1 MREVISLNVGQAGC
15 QIANSCWELY
25 CLEHGIQPDGYLTEE
40 RKKADPDHGFSTFF
54 SETGQGKYVPRT
66 IYCDL
71 EPNVVDE
78 VRTGTYRSLF
88 HPENMITG
96 KEDASNNYA
105 RGHYTV
111 GKEMIDQVLDKVRR
125 VADNCAGLQ
134 GFLVFH
140 SFGGGTGSGFGALLM
155 ERLSVDYGKKSKL
168 EFCVYPAPQNATS
181 VVEPYNS
188 ILTTHTTLEHSDCSF
203 MVDNEA
209 IYDICRRNLG
219 IERPSYENLNRLIA
233 QVVSSITASLRF
245 DGSLNVDLNEFQTNL
260 VPYPRIHFPLVAYAP
275 VVSAAKASHE
285 ANSVNE
291 ITSACFEPNNQMVKC
306 DPRNG
311 KYMATC
317 LLYRGDVVPKE
328 THAAVATLK
337 TKRTIQFVDW
347 CPTGFKIGICYQPP
361 QQVPGGDLAKV
372 DRAVC
377 MLSNTTA
384 IAEAWSALDHKF
396 DLMYSK
402 RAFVHW
408 YVGEGMEEGEFSE
421 AREDLAAL
429 ERDYEEVAA
438 DSMDEEVEAESTAF
452 RSTTSYATIQR
463 VSAKFD
469 RRKRRRTPPEL
480 PSWLTVENNRPPD
493 RTATSLSATELTEC
507 LNYLA
512 QRHPNLNLTPEEKR
526 VFYQLFQAADTTNLG
541 VITGEIAVPFFEKTK
556 LAPETLGLIWQI
568 ADKENRGLLTPSGFG
583 VVLRLIGH
591 AQAGRAPTEELAL
604 QPGPLPKFEGVVV
617 EPTSPTSRSAG
628 ATSPPP
634 VGDIAKQIFE
644 RARLPN
650 EILGR
655 IWNLADTKQ
664 RGALDATEFIIAMHL
679 LTSYKSGAMRGI
691 PQTLPPGLYEAAARR
706 GPVRTSVG
714 PRPALDVPPVP
725 AIPRQFTGPQRTQS
739 PLNRSQFGTPLTA
752 QSTGGDWLITP
763 AEKAQ
768 FDTIFGTIDTA
779 KLGVITGDQA
789 VGFFMKAQLPEE
801 VLAQI
806 WDLADI
812 DADGQLTKDEFAV
825 AMYLVRSQRTGKE
838 PLPQTLPPAL
848 IPPSMRRPTTAQAVP
863 APVAAPAAPAPPP
876 SVRSAADD
884 LFGLDAFSA
893 PPAPAAPSQVPQSTG
908 GSNTPFQT
916 PGSPTSR
923 ASPQANS
930 TTFKPFIPTSSFG
943 QSLQPQITGASAGA
957 PPTVR
962 SPPPPSD
969 DLLGDND
976 PEESN
981 KLTQET
987 AELANLSNQIGSL
1000 AKEMQNV
1007 QTKRTS
1013 AEHELSQT
1021 SQQKRDFETRLAQAR
1036 AMYEQEVKNF
1046 KALEERLNASKAE
1059 TKRLQQEYA
1068 LIEGSR
1074 QDLQTQY
1081 NQVSAALTA
1090 DQQENAS
1097 LKEKIRQ
1104 ANATVAQLKP
1114 ALEKARSDARQQKGL
1129 VAINKKQLAT
1139 VEGERDKIQ
1148 EEIDTLS
1155 KEQPQGSDESAASA
1169 SAAPAL
1175 ASPALSTASQN
1186 NNPFFRRTTTACSD
1200 GQAASPQVSSEQQR
1214 AFDSLFGTAFA
1225 PPTTATPPPATSFR
1239 ADSRQAS
1246 LHSPVTSGVPTPSVS
1261 PPPSVGTVPEP
1272 PQSRQFTPNVLPLAE
1287 TQSVTSSTKPS
1298 PPGSR
1303 FGGPESST
1311 VGTPAPAAATEI
1323 PSAAPE
1329 HGEVRSPFEEFEESK
1344 RFPEVPVAPG
1354 ETATADTSATANENQ
1369 TTAKDPSFDE
1379 LFGGP
1384 AHQRSQSQNANDFE
1398 EAFAAM
1404 KQGAG
1409 ATKPN
1414 GTAPAAFSEFPPI
1427 RELDDD
1433 DDDDDDDSSASEAP
1447 LGFDDNFTP
1456 AVPHQEQQTSKT
1468 DSIEPFQL
1476 AAFPAPGSVTPSQPP
1491 PAEAQKSPPKYDES
1505 AEKEASGG
1513 MPPEFNGLLPNRE
1526 DPTLAPD
1533 APHSVEA
1540 GTGAPIVGGEPQRD
1554 APAAAPTSASTKPS
1568 APDFEAAFAG
1578 MDLAPAKE
1586 AEDDDDDDDFAPSD
1600 NKNTADFDF
1609 SFDTPSQQKTAV
1621 PGGSPGQANHS
1632 DFFSFDQQVNASNH
1646 DTAVSPAASNSQ
1658 PATHDW
1664 ETLFA
1669 PLDNAQGA
1677 STGTNGATQPAA
1689 SGDGK
1694 PPGWALQ
1701 TDSVEDD
1708 QILQRLTG
1716 MGFPR
1721 DESLAALEK
1730 FDYSI
1735 DKAVDFLTKS

>member
-1 MREVISLNVGQAGC
+1 
-15 QIANSCWELY
+15 
-25 CLEHGIQPDGYLTEE
+25 
-40 RKKADPDHGFSTFF
+40 
-54 SETGQGKYVPRT
+54 
-66 IYCDL
+66 
-71 EPNVVDE
+71 
-78 VRTGTYRSLF
+78 
-88 HPENMITG
+88 
-96 KEDASNNYA
+96 
-105 RGHYTV
+105 
-111 GKEMIDQVLDKVRR
+111 
-125 VADNCAGLQ
+125 
-134 GFLVFH
+134 
-140 SFGGGTGSGFGALLM
+140 
-155 ERLSVDYGKKSKL
+155 
-168 EFCVYPAPQNATS
+168 
-181 VVEPYNS
+181 
-188 ILTTHTTLEHSDCSF
+188 
-203 MVDNEA
+203 
-209 IYDICRRNLG
+209 
-219 IERPSYENLNRLIA
+219 
-233 QVVSSITASLRF
+233 
-245 DGSLNVDLNEFQTNL
+245 
-260 VPYPRIHFPLVAYAP
+260 
-275 VVSAAKASHE
+275 
-285 ANSVNE
+285 
-291 ITSACFEPNNQMVKC
+291 
-306 DPRNG
+306 
-311 KYMATC
+311 
-317 LLYRGDVVPKE
+317 
-328 THAAVATLK
+328 
-337 TKRTIQFVDW
+337 
-347 CPTGFKIGICYQPP
+347 
-361 QQVPGGDLAKV
+361 
-372 DRAVC
+372 
-377 MLSNTTA
+377 
-384 IAEAWSALDHKF
+384 
-396 DLMYSK
+396 
-402 RAFVHW
+402 
-408 YVGEGMEEGEFSE
+408 
-421 AREDLAAL
+421 
-429 ERDYEEVAA
+429 
-438 DSMDEEVEAESTAF
+438 
-452 RSTTSYATIQR
+452 
-463 VSAKFD
+463 
-469 RRKRRRTPPEL
+469 
-480 PSWLTVENNRPPD
+480 
-493 RTATSLSATELTEC
+493 
-507 LNYLA
+507 
-512 QRHPNLNLTPEEKR
+512 
-526 VFYQLFQAADTTNLG
+526 
-541 VITGEIAVPFFEKTK
+541 
-556 LAPETLGLIWQI
+556 
-568 ADKENRGLLTPSGFG
+568 
-583 VVLRLIGH
+583 
-591 AQAGRAPTEELAL
+591 
-604 QPGPLPKFEGVVV
+604 
-617 EPTSPTSRSAG
+617 
-628 ATSPPP
+628 
-634 VGDIAKQIFE
+634 
-644 RARLPN
+644 
-650 EILGR
+650 
-655 IWNLADTKQ
+655 
-664 RGALDATEFIIAMHL
+664 
-679 LTSYKSGAMRGI
+679 MRGI

-714 PRPALDVPPVP
+714 PRPGLDVPPVP

-739 PLNRSQFGTPLTA
+739 PLNRSQFGTPPTA

-763 AEKAQ
+763 PEKAQ

-779 KLGVITGDQA
+779 KAGVITGDQA

-848 IPPSMRRPTTAQAVP
+848 IPPSMRRPTAAQAVP
-863 APVAAPAAPAPPP
+863 APVAAPAAPPPPP

-908 GSNTPFQT
+908 GSSTPFQT

-923 ASPQANS
+923 ASPPVNS

-957 PPTVR
+957 PPTVH

-1036 AMYEQEVKNF
+1036 AMYEQEVKSF

-1081 NQVSAALTA
+1081 DQVSAALTA

-1097 LKEKIRQ
+1097 LKERIRQ
-1104 ANATVAQLKP
+1104 ANAAVAQLKP

-1139 VEGERDKIQ
+1139 VEGERDRIQ

-1155 KEQPQGSDESAASA
+1155 KEQPQGADESAAPA
-1169 SAAPAL
+1169 SAGPAL
-1175 ASPALSTASQN
+1175 ASPALSTASQH
-1186 NNPFFRRTTTACSD
+1186 NNPFFRRTTTGSSD
-1200 GQAASPQVSSEQQR
+1200 GPALSPQVSSEQQR

-1225 PPTTATPPPATSFR
+1225 PPTTATPPPPTSFR

-1246 LHSPVTSGVPTPSVS
+1246 LHSPVTSGAPTPSVS
-1261 PPPSVGTVPEP
+1261 PPPSVGPVPEP
-1272 PQSRQFTPNVLPLAE
+1272 PQSRQFTPNVLPLGDA
-1287 TQSVTSSTKPS
+1287 QSMTSSTKPS

-1303 FGGPESST
+1303 FGGPEPSS
-1311 VGTPAPAAATEI
+1311 VGTSAPAGATETT
-1323 PSAAPE
+1323 E
-1329 HGEVRSPFEEFEESK
+1329 QGEVRSPFEEFEESK
-1344 RFPEVPVAPG
+1344 RFPEIPAETVTAHTAP
-1354 ETATADTSATANENQ
+1354 AANENQ
-1369 TTAKDPSFDE
+1369 TAAKDPSFDE

-1384 AHQRSQSQNANDFE
+1384 AHRRSQSQNANDFE

-1409 ATKPN
+1409 ATKTN
-1414 GTAPAAFSEFPPI
+1414 GTAPAAASEFPPI

-1433 DDDDDDDSSASEAP
+1433 DDDDDDSSYSEAP

-1456 AVPHQEQQTSKT
+1456 AVPPQGQQAPKP
-1468 DSIEPFQL
+1468 DSIEPSQL
-1476 AAFPAPGSVTPSQPP
+1476 AAFPAPGSVTPASQPP

-1513 MPPEFNGLLPNRE
+1513 MPPEFNGLLPTRE

-1554 APAAAPTSASTKPS
+1554 VPVAAPASAGTKPS

-1586 AEDDDDDDDFAPSD
+1586 EEDDDDDDFEPSD
-1600 NKNTADFDF
+1600 NKHTGDFDF
-1609 SFDTPSQQKTAV
+1609 SFDTPSQQKMTA
-1621 PGGSPGQANHS
+1621 PSGSPEHANSS
-1632 DFFSFDQQVNASNH
+1632 DFFSFDQQVSASNH
-1646 DTAVSPAASNSQ
+1646 GTAVSPGVSNSQ

-1677 STGTNGATQPAA
+1677 STGTNGAPQPAA
-1689 SGDGK
+1689 SGDSK

-1730 FDYSI
+1730 FDYNI
-1735 DKAVDFLTKS
+1735 DKVGSSTLLACERD